1 MTKKNERTRRSGH
14 ARGGEDPEEVSLILQ
29 NRVKDPGLGGVTVT
43 DVVVTGDLK
52 IARVHY
58 SVLGGDE
65 ERLLARDALR
75 RSRGYIRRE
84 LGRVLQMRYSPDI
97 NFHLDTTYEKGERI
111 DRLLREASQEP
122 RREE

>member
-1 MTKKNERTRRSGH
+1 MKGRGDRPTRVAERIR
-14 ARGGEDPEEVSLILQ
+14 EEVSLILQ

-58 SVLGGDE
+58 SVLGGDA

-111 DRLLREASQEP
+111 ARLLREASQEP

>member
-1 MTKKNERTRRSGH
+1 MKGRGDRPTRVAERIR
-14 ARGGEDPEEVSLILQ
+14 EEVSLILQ

-65 ERLLARDALR
+65 ERIAARDALR

-84 LGRVLQMRYSPDI
+84 LGRGLRMRYSPDI
-97 NFHLDTTYEKGERI
+97 TFLYDPPFAGGARI
-111 DRLLREASQEP
+111 D
-122 RREE
+122 

>member
-1 MTKKNERTRRSGH
+1 MKGRGDRPTRVGERIR
-14 ARGGEDPEEVSLILQ
+14 EEVSLILQ

-43 DVVVTGDLK
+43 DVTMTVDLK

-65 ERLLARDALR
+65 ERIAARDALG

-84 LGRVLQMRYSPDI
+84 LGRVLRMRYSPDVT
-97 NFHLDTTYEKGERI
+97 FHYDTAFERGARI
-111 DRLLREASQEP
+111 DRLLREATEGP
-122 RREE
+122 PREE